1 MSPLTFYRKVR
12 LIMSLDTNLTNDL
25 DILDA
30 DLAAAQLAAEVATNA
45 TAAKQAA
52 IDTEAAALADQTKAD
67 SAQAAQLAK
76 VKADL
81 DAIYG

>member
-1 MSPLTFYRKVR
+1 MSLLTFYRKVR

-30 DLAAAQLAAEVATNA
+30 DLAAAQLAAEVAINA

-52 IDTEAAALADQTKAD
+52 IDTEAAALADQTKAV

>member
-52 IDTEAAALADQTKAD
+52 IATEAAALADQTKAD